1 MIPLTLGCRMIVWRY
16 FKRLLMTIKIYIFTG
31 CLLIFVKHLRWS
43 LQFIRP
49 QKLRSMKIKYD
60 KEVDIM
66 YIQFAADEIIE
77 SNEDKQG
84 IIIDY
89 NKKGNIVGIEVLNA
103 STKMEHP
110 NSMIYEVAWYS
121 NHGLII
127 SFNYRL
133 SQSNKVIKLHEWF
146 IT

>member
-1 MIPLTLGCRMIVWRY
+1 
-16 FKRLLMTIKIYIFTG
+16 
-31 CLLIFVKHLRWS
+31 
-43 LQFIRP
+43 
-49 QKLRSMKIKYD
+49 MKIKYD

-110 NSMIYEVAWYS
+110 NSMIYEVA
-121 NHGLII
+121 
-127 SFNYRL
+127 
-133 SQSNKVIKLHEWF
+133 
-146 IT
+146 